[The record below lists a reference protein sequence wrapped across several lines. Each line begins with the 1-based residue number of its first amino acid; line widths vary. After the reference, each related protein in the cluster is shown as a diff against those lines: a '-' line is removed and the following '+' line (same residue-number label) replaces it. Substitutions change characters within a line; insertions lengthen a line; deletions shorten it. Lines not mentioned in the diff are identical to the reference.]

1 MPELDGVYDPENL
14 GVLSVLALQEVAV
27 GLLLAFV
34 VILVFAVV
42 TFAGHFIDTP
52 IGFGM
57 ASVFDPALGGGR
69 YPFFSQFY
77 YVLAALIFLSV
88 DAHLWLLQAV
98 QRSFVLIPFGG
109 VISFEPSFVLI
120 SDLVGQVF
128 IIGIQ
133 IALPVVATIL
143 LTDIGLGIVI
153 RAVPQINVFVLG
165 FPIKIMVGLAV
176 VVFAL
181 PTFVYLVSELFAA
194 DGLLF
199 RYLEGL
205 LALGGRAR
213 CPWPELIC
221 SYSPARKQNRPRPG
235 AEKRRVGRAGG

>member
-1 MPELDGVYDPENL
+1 M
-14 GVLSVLALQEVAV
+14 
-27 GLLLAFV
+27 
-34 VILVFAVV
+34 
-42 TFAGHFIDTP
+42 
-52 IGFGM
+52 
-57 ASVFDPALGGGR
+57 
-69 YPFFSQFY
+69 
-77 YVLAALIFLSV
+77 AALIFLSV